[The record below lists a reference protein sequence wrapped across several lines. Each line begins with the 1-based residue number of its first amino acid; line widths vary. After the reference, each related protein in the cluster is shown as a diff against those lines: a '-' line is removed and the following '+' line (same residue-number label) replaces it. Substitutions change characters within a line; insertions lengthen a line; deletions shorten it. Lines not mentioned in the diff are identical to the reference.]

1 MSAAA
6 AASWANRQRRA
17 LELFGRINPATDL
30 QWSTDTT
37 HRAYWGGVAGALHM
51 LGRHSEELAI
61 SDRLP
66 PGAPL
71 DRVWMRGSALAA
83 LSRPTAV
90 LALIDSSLS
99 LPVETE
105 TDIGL
110 APYTDGR
117 PEYTVT
123 AGWVA
128 NWISRELAFHGDTVA
143 ARQAAMRAVAWY
155 RSRPASERS
164 TPEERLVASW
174 SLEMVGAYPEAERIA
189 RQLVTEDSN
198 NVDFRGELAGLA
210 VERGEAALADSLDHW
225 LAAQPVARVSWSASV
240 YRARVAALR
249 GRPDDAV
256 ARVRDALDE
265 GAWPTWFHEE
275 PALAPLQTR
284 PDFAALLA
292 PKN

>member
-1 MSAAA
+1 
-6 AASWANRQRRA
+6 
-17 LELFGRINPATDL
+17 
-30 QWSTDTT
+30 
-37 HRAYWGGVAGALHM
+37 
-51 LGRHSEELAI
+51 
-61 SDRLP
+61 
-66 PGAPL
+66 
-71 DRVWMRGSALAA
+71 
-83 LSRPTAV
+83 
-90 LALIDSSLS
+90 
-99 LPVETE
+99 VETE

>member
-1 MSAAA
+1 
-6 AASWANRQRRA
+6 
-17 LELFGRINPATDL
+17 
-30 QWSTDTT
+30 
-37 HRAYWGGVAGALHM
+37 
-51 LGRHSEELAI
+51 
-61 SDRLP
+61 
-66 PGAPL
+66 
-71 DRVWMRGSALAA
+71 MRGSALAA

-210 VERGEAALADSLDHW
+210 VERGEAALADSLDRW
-225 LAAQPVARVSWSASV
+225 LAGQPVARVSWSASV

-265 GAWPTWFHEE
+265 GAWPAWFHEE

-284 PDFAALLA
+284 PDFAALLT